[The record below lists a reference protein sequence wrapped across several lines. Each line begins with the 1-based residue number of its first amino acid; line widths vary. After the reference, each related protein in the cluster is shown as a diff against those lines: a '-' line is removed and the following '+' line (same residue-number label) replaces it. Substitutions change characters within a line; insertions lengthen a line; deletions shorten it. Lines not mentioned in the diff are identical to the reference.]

1 MKLIDLVPL
10 TEEESSGR
18 ITKVKIDILGD
29 EKEVII
35 DKKGEGLS
43 EPVTISWD
51 EPWGREKHNVEFE
64 LDEITDQSQSYN
76 EPSEAIFKGVS
87 DLWEFYVEVEL
98 DWNYEESDNI
108 GRIFWEKDRW
118 HNGLEITKEEGSDP
132 RMDPAIRSDF
142 DDPIMERLKKL
153 AGIIKN

>member
-1 MKLIDLVPL
+1 MKLINLVPL

-64 LDEITDQSQSYN
+64 LDEKGEGITNQSQAYD

-98 DWNYEESDNI
+98 DANYEESDNI
-108 GRIFWEKDRW
+108 WNIFWEKDRW
-118 HNGLEITKEEGSDP
+118 HNGLEITKDP

-142 DDPIMERLKKL
+142 DDPIIERMKKI
-153 AGIIKN
+153 AGIRNK